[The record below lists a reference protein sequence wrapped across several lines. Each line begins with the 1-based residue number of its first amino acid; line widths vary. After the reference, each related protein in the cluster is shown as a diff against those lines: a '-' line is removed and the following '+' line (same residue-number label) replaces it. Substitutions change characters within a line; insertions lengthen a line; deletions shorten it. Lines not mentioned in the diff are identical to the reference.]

1 MVRLFFIRCILLL
14 CVCSAEAG
22 LSSDGNINVLF
33 GGFSTA
39 ARYGLK
45 PRAGFD
51 LALLNGH
58 RADGFSG
65 YGAVIGAS
73 NFEDGEFYFG
83 PAMGGF
89 YMGSIWAEAVVQF
102 RKMKYNGIRATGAFG
117 FFLMPFVS
125 VGYNHDPLSPAVELG
140 IMLRFPF
147 LFFDR

>member
-1 MVRLFFIRCILLL
+1 MRSLWIRFVLVASL
-14 CVCSAEAG
+14 CSSQVA
-22 LSSDGNINVLF
+22 LSSSENTNIFF

-51 LALLNGH
+51 FALLNGK
-58 RADGFSG
+58 RSDGFGG

-73 NFEDGEFYFG
+73 NFEDGEFYLG
-83 PAMGGF
+83 PAMGIF
-89 YMGSIWAEAVVQF
+89 YIGSYWIEAVVQF

-140 IMLRFPF
+140 VMLRFPF

>member
-1 MVRLFFIRCILLL
+1 MRRFWTP
-14 CVCSAEAG
+14 CVLVVCLCSAQAG
-22 LSSDGNINVLF
+22 LSSNENINVLF

-45 PRAGFD
+45 PRTGFD
-51 LALLNGH
+51 LALLNG
-58 RADGFSG
+58 RRVDGFGG

-73 NFEDGEFYFG
+73 NFEDGEFYVG
-83 PAMGGF
+83 PAIGGF
-89 YMGSIWAEAVVQF
+89 YMGSLWAEAVVQF

-125 VGYNHDPLSPAVELG
+125 VGYYNKPLNPTVELG
-140 IMLRFPF
+140 LMLRVPI